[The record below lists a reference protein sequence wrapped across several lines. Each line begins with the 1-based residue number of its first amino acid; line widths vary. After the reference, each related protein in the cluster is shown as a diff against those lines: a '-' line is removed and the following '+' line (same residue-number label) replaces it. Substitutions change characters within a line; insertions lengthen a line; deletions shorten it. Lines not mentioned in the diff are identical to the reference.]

1 MKKSVF
7 ATLCC
12 ALTMMSATA
21 SAGTI
26 DFGTLGLA
34 EGQSVQ
40 GTTIDGVTFTG
51 QSGTLIYTNSYGAGI
66 YDGSAA
72 TNDIEL
78 VFGGGVASLKL
89 TAGDGAGD
97 EDAFG
102 VTLYEFGTDNWLGY
116 FTTPVFGGAAEPEW
130 YTLSLSGLGMIG
142 RAVFDPGNSGAL
154 PGSADEIGGVTLTM
168 VEFDEAAIPEPASA
182 ALLGLGLAGLAG
194 LLAARRRRGT

>member
-7 ATLCC
+7 APLCC
-12 ALTMMSATA
+12 ALTMATA
-21 SAGTI
+21 AATAGTI

-34 EGQSVQ
+34 EGQSMQ

-66 YDGSAA
+66 YDGVAA

-78 VFGGGVASLKL
+78 VFGAGVASLKL

-102 VTLYEFGTDNWLGY
+102 VHLYEFGTDNWLGY
-116 FTTPVFGGAAEPEW
+116 FTTPVFGGPAEPEW
-130 YTLSLSGLGMIG
+130 YTLTLSGLGMIG
-142 RAVFDPGNSGAL
+142 RAVFDPGNSGSL

-168 VEFDEAAIPEPASA
+168 VEFDDAAIPEPASA
-182 ALLGLGLAGLAG
+182 ALLGLALAS
-194 LLAARRRRGT
+194 LLATRRRRP